1 MKPATISEI
10 KKALTV
16 LNHQELSDLCL
27 RLAKLRTENKE
38 LISYLVFN
46 ADNPA
51 LFIQSVKHEIDL
63 QFSQLNHTNIYLAK
77 KTLRKVLR
85 TVDKYI
91 KFMGSKQVE
100 AELLIYF
107 CRTMKETGI
116 PFHRYPVTENI
127 YYRQIHKIE
136 KAIHTLHED
145 LQYDFGQEMV
155 DLMSLE

>member
-10 KKALTV
+10 KKALSV
-16 LNHQELSDLCL
+16 LTHQEISDLCL

-46 ADNPA
+46 SDNPA
-51 LFIQSVKHEIDL
+51 LFIQSVKLEIDH
-63 QFSQLNHTNIYLAK
+63 QFRQMNHSNIYLAK

-91 KFMGSKQVE
+91 KFMGSKQIE

-136 KAIHTLHED
+136 KALNTLHED
-145 LQYDFGQEMV
+145 LQYDYGQEME